1 MARITEI
8 ARQLFDALESEK
20 DWDGCRPYCTPEAGF
35 ATQSERMG
43 NVPTLREY
51 AEVCARFL
59 RIRPDAHYVVRSF
72 ATDEERNNVCV
83 YDPRRSRPDRSFP
96 AQLQPSS
103 FIAHPGFQ
111 IFVM

>member
-8 ARQLFDALESEK
+8 ARQFFDALESEK

-59 RIRPDAHYVVRSF
+59 RIRPDAHYVVRSC

-83 YDPRRSRPDRSFP
+83 YDPRRSRPD
-96 AQLQPSS
+96 APSRLNS
-103 FIAHPGFQ
+103 N
-111 IFVM
+111 